1 MASFGDIAAR
11 LGQFGL
17 GVAAGADEEEEKLRK
32 ENLQLLQTSV
42 ELGKVG
48 INPSEVDLSGILSSN
63 NLSGAQQVA
72 NIGSKDGIFTRSYID
87 TNARADRQL
96 TEAERANKARETYN
110 ETALKQNASQFDVT
124 SGLQKQQ
131 IEEMSKYRMSTVGL
145 QGAQL
150 AEAVRHNKE
159 IERLQQEARDTAKAQ
174 ADRQQSIYE
183 DTQGPNRILGEKD
196 RSALIQETALS
207 ILTSKA
213 QEVGISSDTIYK
225 TDSSGKTSLTEQGR
239 NLLGRVQG
247 ALLEEAGTKNRYT
260 DLLNAMTSAASR
272 VSMSPGAGIFGE
284 PRVSIAPIGASS
296 TSPAV
301 QASSGYVANQITA
314 QGAMDPSV
322 LSDPD
327 KLSSRVADAITARA
341 KLLGVDPGELA
352 NNILDQT
359 AQNFQAKNKVTLDKS
374 AVLSKLNSPAL
385 KATGTFAQSDMRVTF
400 DAELQ
405 KLDRLT
411 QRGFGSFGAASRQY
425 IEDAAATLHSKYPAY
440 SVKQWTANLLQ
451 RRVPSVSPGM

>member
-17 GVAAGADEEEEKLRK
+17 GVAAGSDEEEEKLRK

-72 NIGSKDGIFTRSYID
+72 DIGSKDGVFTRSYVD
-87 TNARADRQL
+87 ASTRADRQL

-159 IERLQQEARDTAKAQ
+159 VERIQQEARDTAKSQ
-174 ADRQQSIYE
+174 AERQFKIYE

-207 ILTSKA
+207 LLSSKA
-213 QEVGISSDTIYK
+213 QEVGISSDTLFK
-225 TDSSGKTSLTEQGR
+225 TDSSGKTSLTEDGR

-247 ALLEEAGTKNRYT
+247 ALLEEAGTKNRYN
-260 DLLNAMTSAASR
+260 DLLEAMTAAGKR
-272 VSMSPGAGIFGE
+272 ISMSPGAGFSS
-284 PRVSIAPIGASS
+284 PYVTVAPIGVQGA
-296 TSPAV
+296 SPAV
-301 QASSGYVANQITA
+301 QNSSSYVTNQIA
-314 QGAMDPSV
+314 YQAAVDPSV
-322 LSDPD
+322 INDPD

-352 NNILDQT
+352 NQ
-359 AQNFQAKNKVTLDKS
+359 TLDTMAQGIKVRS
-374 AVLSKLNSPAL
+374 KVELDKTAVLSKLNSPAL
-385 KATGTFAQSDMRVTF
+385 SRAGTFAQNDMRVTF
-400 DAELQ
+400 DAEL
-405 KLDRLT
+405 KTLDRLS
-411 QRGFGSFGAASRQY
+411 QRGYGVFDMHSSRYLADSAANLN
-425 IEDAAATLHSKYPAY
+425 AKYPQY
-440 SVKQWTANLLQ
+440 SVLQWKAYLSQ
-451 RRVPSVSPGM
+451 RQVPSAGAGR